1 MKHPRPVEYL
11 VSEDGRR
18 TGVVLRWED
27 YEKLTSQSVADP
39 DLLYGMNEAEL
50 RALATG
56 MLASPHDERL
66 NGLLARNQQGRL
78 SVDEARELDELVN
91 YLDQMNVLK
100 ARALLTLQ
108 RLNEEKE
115 AYE

>member
-27 YEKLTSQSVADP
+27 YERLTAQPVADP
-39 DLLYGMNEAEL
+39 DLLSGMNEAEL
-50 RALATG
+50 KALATG
-56 MLASPHDERL
+56 MLASPHQERL
-66 NGLLARNQQGRL
+66 DSLLERNRQGRL
-78 SVDEARELDELVN
+78 SVDEARELDELVD
-91 YLDQMNVLK
+91 YLDQMNALK

-108 RLNEEKE
+108 RLNEAKE